1 MRRSSLLLVA
11 LSSMA
16 FVLTVRAETVY
27 DFVSD
32 CRADRLAHC
41 YSRIES
47 RLLKLNEEAG
57 RRVCLPRSFGAT
69 LAEPVSIPVSLLEH
83 IRLALSAAR
92 FGNSEVD
99 VDEAIVGIVAAIYRC
114 E

>member
-1 MRRSSLLLVA
+1 MRTSSLLVLVF
-11 LSSMA
+11 SSMA
-16 FVLTVRAETVY
+16 FSLSVRAETVY
-27 DFVSD
+27 DFVSG
-32 CRADRLAHC
+32 CRADRLASC

-47 RLLKLNEEAG
+47 RLSMLNEEPG

-92 FGNSEVD
+92 FGNSEED
-99 VDEAIVGIVAAIYRC
+99 VNDAIVGIVTAIYRC